1 MSSRKSQTSIP
12 TIRSDDSPRR
22 SQTGLPAVRASGT
35 APTLRAEDS
44 PQRLGELPGE
54 AATLADRGEAEAL
67 KQLLAA
73 RAQEVTGATG
83 AVLATLEQGELVG
96 RVATGSLARTVGEK
110 LGLELNPGGAASKAR
125 LVWRCDDT
133 EADARVEREACR
145 KLGARAL
152 VVASVACGER
162 LLAVLVVVSA
172 RAGAFGEAEELR
184 LGLVARGG
192 GTLLAH
198 AEAAKAAAE
207 RETELKTLRTLLR
220 RREAELDGVLHS
232 VEGSAYVLSE
242 DSPLRANRA
251 ALELLGGEGSPAVP
265 AGRGALLERLQ
276 PRAPETQE
284 PVSPEEEPLARA
296 LSGTATTRELLVRH
310 AKAGGDVLARI
321 AAVPVRV
328 DGAVVG
334 AVVVQSDVGAERKE
348 QFLTLVERS
357 SECIGITSLSGQP
370 MYLNPAGRE
379 LLGFESPEAFRSA
392 SVMDTYLAEDREVA
406 RAAFRAV
413 RERGSWEGELR
424 LRHRRTGEAIPVRH
438 HLFTLAHRETGRPV
452 ALGAVTRDLREQKRA
467 EAVRERLMDIVGN
480 ELRAPLSAITMAAS
494 TLLRRGT
501 LAEVDTKA
509 AARISQGA
517 ERMGRTLGQVLDFT
531 RTYLGAGLVLLR
543 SRVDLDMVTQD
554 VVAAVELEHPDRLVR
569 YVKRGDARG
578 IWDRERLVEL
588 LGTLLGYSLRTGP
601 VERPVDVRLLAEG
614 MEVVLEVRREGEP
627 IPAEMLSEMF
637 NPFFY
642 PQSPLVGGEE
652 ASREHLGLG
661 LFITR
666 EITRAHGG
674 HMEVRSTAEEGTLF
688 QVYLPRGPVGVR

>member
-1 MSSRKSQTSIP
+1 M
-12 TIRSDDSPRR
+12 
-22 SQTGLPAVRASGT
+22 
-35 APTLRAEDS
+35 EH
-44 PQRLGELPGE
+44 
-54 AATLADRGEAEAL
+54 L
-67 KQLLAA
+67 KQLLTA
-73 RAQEVTGATG
+73 RAQELTGASG

-110 LGLELNPGGAASKAR
+110 LGLDLNPGGAASKAR
-125 LVWRCDDT
+125 LVWRVDDT

-152 VVASVACGER
+152 VVASLACGER
-162 LLAVLVVVSA
+162 LIAVLVVVSP
-172 RAGAFGEAEELR
+172 RAGAFGENEERGLA
-184 LGLVARGG
+184 LVARGG
-192 GTLLAH
+192 GSLLAH
-198 AEAAKAAAE
+198 AEAAKAAIE
-207 RETELKTLRTLLR
+207 REAELKTLRALLR
-220 RREAELDGVLHS
+220 RREAELDGVLQS

-251 ALELLGGEGSPAVP
+251 AQELLG
-265 AGRGALLERLQ
+265 AGGAPGLTGRASLLERLQ

-284 PVSPEEEPLARA
+284 QVAPEEEPLARA
-296 LSGTATTRELLVRH
+296 LAGTATTRELLVRH

-328 DGAVVG
+328 DGTVVG

-370 MYLNPAGRE
+370 MYLNPAGQE
-379 LLGFESPEAFRSA
+379 MLGFETPEAFRSA
-392 SVMDTYLAEDREVA
+392 SVMDTYLAEDRDLA
-406 RAAFRAV
+406 RTAFRAV

-588 LGTLLGYSLRTGP
+588 LSTLLGYSLRTGP
-601 VERPVDVRLLAEG
+601 VDRPVDVRLLAEG
-614 MEVVLEVRREGEP
+614 MEVVLEVRREGEA
-627 IPAEMLSEMF
+627 IPAEVLSEMF

-642 PQSPLVGGEE
+642 PPQAQLVGDEVT
-652 ASREHLGLG
+652 REHLGLG

-674 HMEVRSTAEEGTLF
+674 HMEVTSSQQEGTLF

>member
-12 TIRSDDSPRR
+12 TVRSDDSPRK
-22 SQTGLPAVRASGT
+22 SQTGLPAVRSSAGT
-35 APTLRAEDS
+35 PTVRADDS

-54 AATLADRGEAEAL
+54 AATLADRGEVDAL
-67 KQLLAA
+67 KHLLVS
-73 RAQEVTGATG
+73 RAQELTGASG

-96 RVATGSLARTVGEK
+96 RVASGSLTRAVGEK
-110 LGLELNPGGAASKAR
+110 LGLDLNPGGVASKAR

-133 EADARVEREACR
+133 EADARVERDACR

-152 VVASVACGER
+152 VVASLACGER
-162 LLAVLVVVSA
+162 LIAVLVATSA
-172 RAGAFGEAEELR
+172 RAGAFGEAEERNLA
-184 LGLVARGG
+184 LVARGG

-198 AEAAKAAAE
+198 AEASKAAAE
-207 RETELKTLRTLLR
+207 RDAELRTLRVLLR

-232 VEGSAYVLSE
+232 VEGSAYILSE

-251 ALELLGGEGSPAVP
+251 ALDLLGGEGSPAVP

-284 PVSPEEEPLARA
+284 PVVSEDEPLARA

-379 LLGFESPEAFRSA
+379 LLGFESPEAFRGA
-392 SVMDTYLAEDREVA
+392 SVMETYLAEDRDVA

-543 SRVDLDMVTQD
+543 SRVDLDTVTQD

-627 IPAEMLSEMF
+627 IPPEMLSEMF
-637 NPFFY
+637 NPFYY
-642 PQSPLVGGEE
+642 PQPQLVGDE
-652 ASREHLGLG
+652 ATREHLGLG

-688 QVYLPRGPVGVR
+688 QVYLPRGPVGMR